1 MSRTT
6 PTPTPTLS
14 EPYLLTAVANP
25 LLHPDV
31 GHAAAATGRPVIDL
45 AAQLD
50 DADQATAA
58 AVLARHLPRAAAVIV
73 DRDTARV
80 LAGPRTH
87 DHIFVVVRDED
98 PIPWEDVLA
107 CHADQVF
114 YLPAQAADLL
124 GAIAALP
131 RIGAAAPGD
140 RREGRDGV
148 GGRGHILVVTATAGG
163 AGSSTLA
170 VALARTA
177 TRAGRRSTLID
188 GVDTSGGLDLLL
200 GLEDVT
206 GARWP
211 DLRINPEGSLDAT
224 ALRTALPAEDSGLA
238 VLSAARPTVAES
250 FRLEPDAVA
259 TVATLLAEAG
269 DTVVVD
275 APPAQAWLHGDV
287 DSHPLA
293 AAADHL
299 VLLTTA
305 QVRPAAAAATFAHRL
320 AAAAVP
326 HSLVA
331 RHRDW
336 SGLDATDLTRLT
348 GLEATAEIATLPR
361 LARTTE
367 IAGLP
372 NPVPAALSTAADA
385 LLTAAG
391 LPGGRR

>member
-6 PTPTPTLS
+6 PPLS

-50 DADQATAA
+50 GADRGAKANL
-58 AVLARHLPRAAAVIV
+58 LARHLPRAAAVIV
-73 DRDTARV
+73 DGDTARV

-87 DHIFVVVRDED
+87 DHIFVTVRDED

-114 YLPAQAADLL
+114 YLPAQAAELL
-124 GAIAALP
+124 AAIADLP
-131 RIGAAAPGD
+131 RTGSPADGTRDATHA
-140 RREGRDGV
+140 RGRV
-148 GGRGHILVVTATAGG
+148 LIVTATAGG
-163 AGSSTLA
+163 AGTSTLA
-170 VALARTA
+170 AAVARTA
-177 TRAGRRSTLID
+177 TRAGQLTTLVD
-188 GVDTSGGLDLLL
+188 GVDTSGGMDLLL
-200 GLEDVT
+200 GLEDT
-206 GARWP
+206 PGARWP
-211 DLRINPEGSLDAT
+211 DLHINPEGNLDAE
-224 ALRTALPAEDSGLA
+224 ALRTALPAEGTGLA

-250 FRLEPDAVA
+250 FQLRPETIA
-259 TVATLLAEAG
+259 TVASTLAEAG
-269 DTVVVD
+269 GTVIVD
-275 APPAQAWLHGDV
+275 APPAQTWVHGDV
-287 DSHPLA
+287 ESHPLA
-293 AAADHL
+293 TAADHL

-305 QVRPAAAAATFAHRL
+305 QVRPAAAASSIARRL
-320 AAAAVP
+320 AAAGIP
-326 HSLVA
+326 HCLVA

-348 GLEATAEIATLPR
+348 GLDVSAEIATLPR

-372 NPVPAALSTAADA
+372 NPVPAALGTAAGVA
-385 LLTAAG
+385 LAAAG
-391 LPGGRR
+391 LPGGPR